1 METTHA
7 KTVGLLK
14 ASLVAALYVV
24 ITVALIPWSFGPVQ
38 LRLAEALNNLAV
50 FNKRYIWALTLGCL
64 IANLWSSLGA
74 VDVIFGSLG
83 TLMMTGVSYLLSRYT
98 KSVPGKLVIS
108 VISCT
113 VLTWSVALELFF
125 VSHIPFWATYLTV
138 AIGEFISM
146 VIGAI
151 VFWIISH
158 RIDLTE

>member
-1 METTHA
+1 MGNTHER
-7 KTVGLLK
+7 TVGLLK
-14 ASLVAALYVV
+14 SGLIAALYVV

-38 LRLAEALNNLAV
+38 LRLAEMLNNLAV

-98 KSVPGKLVIS
+98 ESVPRKLVIS

-113 VLTWSVALELFF
+113 VLTWSVALEMFF
-125 VSHIPFWATYLTV
+125 VSHIPFWATYLSV
-138 AIGEFISM
+138 AIGELISM
-146 VIGAI
+146 IIGA
-151 VFWIISH
+151 VAFWLISL
-158 RIDLTE
+158 RIDLTK